1 MHSGKQLQH
10 KEVAEQDASLTQTD
24 LLLFIIII
32 YLYYRITSESQLDKN
47 PKLSLSLKAY
57 TLKELGL

>member
-10 KEVAEQDASLTQTD
+10 KEVAAQDASLTQTD
-24 LLLFIIII
+24 LHLFIIII
-32 YLYYRITSESQLDKN
+32 YLYYCITLESQLDKN
-47 PKLSLSLKAY
+47 PMLSLSLKPY